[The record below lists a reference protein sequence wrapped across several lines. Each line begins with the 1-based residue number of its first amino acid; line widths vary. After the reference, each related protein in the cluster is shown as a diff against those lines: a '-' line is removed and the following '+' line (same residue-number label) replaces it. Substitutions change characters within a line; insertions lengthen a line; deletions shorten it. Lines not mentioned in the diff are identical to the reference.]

1 MKTRLTIPGLLALA
15 LMVLPGS
22 ALAQVAV
29 GGQVLFSDGAAAANA
44 RIYASSTSGNGSYNV
59 TADASGN
66 YVLYVA
72 PGTYN
77 LSVEFSTQGFY
88 GSQSIATERSIT
100 TSTQLNVTLGDIVL
114 NGRVINSAGQPVPN
128 VQVSGSTYG
137 QSTYGNLY
145 AYSGADG
152 RFVVRILAGVY
163 SSMQLSP
170 SSGSPYATT
179 VLPSETFSVS
189 TSRDFVLSDA
199 IALSGQVRYSD
210 GVAAANTRIYA
221 SATSAGASSSTTA
234 DASGNYV
241 LYLLPGTY
249 NLSAEFSTQGFYGSQ
264 SVATERSITANTQLN
279 VTLGDIVLN
288 GRIINSAGQPV
299 PNVQVSGST
308 YGQSTYGNLY
318 GYSDADGRFV
328 ARILAGVYSGLQL
341 SPASGSGYMQT
352 SLPNETFS
360 TSVTRNYVVTDVD
373 ECGYNNG
380 GCSANATCA
389 NIPGSRTCTCNPGY
403 SGDGLVCEV
412 PPGRVMINEILA
424 NEPGS
429 ASSGEFVELVNVG
442 GSAVNIGGW
451 TIWDST
457 SVRHTFAAGTMLAPG
472 KAVVVFGS
480 ASGIPAGLTNAVASS
495 TSNLSLGNTGDTVA
509 LKNAAGGNVDT
520 FIYGSSLASADGVSM
535 NRSMDT
541 NPNAGFVLHNAMSA
555 LAASGGKRATG
566 AAF

>member
-189 TSRDFVLSDA
+189 TSRDFVLSD
-199 IALSGQVRYSD
+199 
-210 GVAAANTRIYA
+210 
-221 SATSAGASSSTTA
+221 
-234 DASGNYV
+234 
-241 LYLLPGTY
+241 
-249 NLSAEFSTQGFYGSQ
+249 
-264 SVATERSITANTQLN
+264 
-279 VTLGDIVLN
+279 
-288 GRIINSAGQPV
+288 
-299 PNVQVSGST
+299 
-308 YGQSTYGNLY
+308 
-318 GYSDADGRFV
+318 
-328 ARILAGVYSGLQL
+328 
-341 SPASGSGYMQT
+341 
-352 SLPNETFS
+352 
-360 TSVTRNYVVTDVD
+360 
-373 ECGYNNG
+373 
-380 GCSANATCA
+380 
-389 NIPGSRTCTCNPGY
+389 
-403 SGDGLVCEV
+403 
-412 PPGRVMINEILA
+412 
-424 NEPGS
+424 
-429 ASSGEFVELVNVG
+429 
-442 GSAVNIGGW
+442 
-451 TIWDST
+451 
-457 SVRHTFAAGTMLAPG
+457 
-472 KAVVVFGS
+472 
-480 ASGIPAGLTNAVASS
+480 
-495 TSNLSLGNTGDTVA
+495 
-509 LKNAAGGNVDT
+509 
-520 FIYGSSLASADGVSM
+520 
-535 NRSMDT
+535 
-541 NPNAGFVLHNAMSA
+541 
-555 LAASGGKRATG
+555 
-566 AAF
+566 